1 MTDKDYFLSV
11 RLKPDD
17 QQKLKHICET
27 SGLPASTVIRK
38 LIAGTEIKPRR
49 PEGLKELYLAVNR
62 IGVNINQIARAANTG
77 IATSN
82 DIQELKFLMVQ
93 VEQLL
98 LKVANQ

>member
-1 MTDKDYFLSV
+1 MTNQDCFLSV

-17 QQKLKHICET
+17 HQKLKHICET

-38 LIAGTEIKPRR
+38 LIAGTEINPRR
-49 PEGLKELYLAVNR
+49 PESLKELYLAVNR
-62 IGVNINQIARAANTG
+62 IGVNINQIVRAVNTG

-82 DIQELKFLMVQ
+82 DIQELKSLMGQ

-98 LKVANQ
+98 SKVANQ